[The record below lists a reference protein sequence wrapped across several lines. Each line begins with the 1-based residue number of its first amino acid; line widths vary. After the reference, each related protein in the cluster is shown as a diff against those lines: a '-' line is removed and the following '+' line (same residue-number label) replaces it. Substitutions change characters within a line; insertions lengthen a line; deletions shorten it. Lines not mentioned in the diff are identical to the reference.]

1 MYRQLALLVF
11 WFVVVACS
19 QAPDHLQTVSEFQR
33 HKNDGNVELALNMF
47 AENPSLHFG
56 PLGSMTGL
64 DEIRDIHEY
73 DLALNT
79 QLRFEQCEA
88 AGLEVT
94 CRVIET
100 NGWLKSVDIET
111 ITFDESKFTFAS
123 DGRIKSI
130 ASTLSADSGQLL
142 GEAMVQ
148 FDAWAKINQ
157 PVEYA
162 ELFSQEGAFVYNY
175 ENGEKVLALL
185 RQWRTE

>member
-1 MYRQLALLVF
+1 MNRQLALLVF

-56 PLGSMTGL
+56 PLGSMAGL
-64 DEIRDIHEY
+64 DKIRDIHEY

-79 QLRFEQCEA
+79 QLRFERCEA

-100 NGWLKSVDIET
+100 NDWLKSVDIET

-123 DGRIKSI
+123 DGRINSI
-130 ASTLSADSGQLL
+130 ASTLSAESGQLL